1 MADLVAGDGA
11 SVLRVTVR
19 DSQTQAP
26 LDLTGKPVI
35 LRYKLGGGAVV
46 EKNMTVLDQVNAPGQ
61 AEYAFLVAD
70 LPAAGTLEYEVR
82 LNDGLPTQL
91 TSIDTGQL
99 AVRGELA

>member
-19 DSQTQAP
+19 DSQSHEP
-26 LDLTGKPVI
+26 VDLTGKAVI
-35 LRYKLGGGAVV
+35 LRYKLAGSAVV
-46 EKNMTVLDQVNAPGQ
+46 EKTMTVLDQVNAPGQ
-61 AEYAFLVAD
+61 AEYAFAVAD
-70 LPAAGTLEYEVR
+70 LPTAGTLEYEVR
-82 LNDGLPTQL
+82 LNDGQASQL